1 MKFITT
7 SPFFLLALLTDIKY
21 KFITTSRSFL
31 LALLSHVALKEQN
44 FDE

>member
-1 MKFITT
+1 MRIYIM
-7 SPFFLLALLTDIKY
+7 LTQLHGTNLSQPLIPKTQTY
-21 KFITTSRSFL
+21 L